1 MGEIFYQIAMTQK
14 AQIINEVIR
23 TRRSIFQNQYSGE
36 KVADEVIEAMIENAN
51 WAPTHKLTEPWRF
64 IVFTGAG
71 LEQLAQ
77 GQAQLYKQVTEA
89 DGTFKQE
96 RYDNLL
102 NKPRLSSH
110 IIAVAMKRDEK
121 KSVPEMEELGAVYC
135 AVQNMLL
142 TAAAYDVGCYLSTGG
157 ITYFDESRSLFGLGP
172 DDKLIGFLHV
182 GMMKGDLPAGRRKP
196 VSEKVNWVR

>member
-1 MGEIFYQIAMTQK
+1 MNEQ
-14 AQIINEVIR
+14 AQSIDAIIR
-23 TRRSIFQNQYSGE
+23 SRRSIFQPQFSGE
-36 KVADEVIEAMIENAN
+36 KVDDSIVERMIENAN

-77 GQAQLYKQVTEA
+77 GQAEVYKSVTEA
-89 DGTFKQE
+89 DGTFKKE
-96 RYDNLL
+96 RYENLL
-102 NKPRLSSH
+102 KKPMLSSH

-121 KSVPEMEELGAVYC
+121 KSVPEVEELGAVFC

-142 TAAAYDVGCYLSTGG
+142 TASAYGIGCYISTGG
-157 ITYFDESRSLFGLGP
+157 ITYFEESKEFFGLGP
-172 DDKLIGFLHV
+172 EDKLIGFLHV
-182 GMMKGDLPAGRRKP
+182 GMIKGQIPEGKRKP